1 MALSVACVERRIMSL
16 DDQIND
22 YFVKGME
29 QAVAREEKAGHVI
42 PPFDDTIYTAKVPNM
57 ILDAEKPRDEAAST
71 SEGSSTDK
79 KTTNGKSEI
88 EEAETP
94 SAAEGN
100 YVKKKE
106 SKATSITQQKEVH
119 NAVTNDQGVTMMWVF
134 PFAYFPYAPVSI
146 YIILCGSNLKQV
158 THAAIRGR

>member
-29 QAVAREEKAGHVI
+29 QAVARAEEKGYVI

-57 ILDAEKPRDEAAST
+57 MQNTKKPLDEATGT
-71 SEGSSTDK
+71 SEGSISDK
-79 KTTNGKSEI
+79 KTKMYKPEI
-88 EEAETP
+88 EEAEKP
-94 SAAEGN
+94 SAVEGN

-106 SKATSITQQKEVH
+106 SKATSIAQQEEVH
-119 NAVTNDQGVTMMWVF
+119 NAVTTDQVVTTRWVF
-134 PFAYFPYAPVSI
+134 PFASSPYAPR
-146 YIILCGSNLKQV
+146 V
-158 THAAIRGR
+158 TL